1 MALIPD
7 SELREARDVLSIFT
21 EARPGGAVMD
31 GRGQIWH
38 FDGVGGW
45 YFEDRRVEPLTLAK
59 ALNPDL
65 AEASIHV
72 PVWFPAH
79 DIRADLTPLAR
90 QHFVDGAVWAAARV
104 TPTREQ
110 IAMLLCSMKF
120 PESACSDE
128 LFCEEAIGSHSL
140 EIADA
145 VLALIKQL
153 AGGD

>member
-21 EARPGGAVMD
+21 GARPGGAVMD

-65 AEASIHV
+65 AEAMDVIADNPSV
-72 PVWFPAH
+72 P
-79 DIRADLTPLAR
+79 LTSTQLVSLAR
-90 QHFVDGAVWAAARV
+90 YGV
-104 TPTREQ
+104 TGDHLKGEH
-110 IAMLLCSMKF
+110 
-120 PESACSDE
+120 DE
-128 LFCEEAIGSHSL
+128 PNEA
-140 EIADA
+140 
-145 VLALIKQL
+145 
-153 AGGD
+153 